1 MKKLSD
7 IKKIID
13 TLVETY
19 PDMELDVVYRYIND
33 NEEKLTKRIAN
44 LEGAV
49 QELIEFVEHYS
60 DVVDGDDGQP
70 EPNHAMSLLS
80 MAQNVLDGKHD

>member
-7 IKKIID
+7 LKKIID

-19 PDMELDVVYRYIND
+19 PDMELDVVYRYISD
-33 NEEKLTKRIAN
+33 SERIAK
-44 LEGAV
+44 LEGV
-49 QELIEFVEHYS
+49 IQELIEFVENYS

-70 EPNHAMSLLS
+70 EPNHAMSLVT
-80 MAQNVLDGKHD
+80 MAQDVLERKHD

>member
-7 IKKIID
+7 LKKIID

-19 PDMELDVVYRYIND
+19 PDMELDVVYRYISD
-33 NEEKLTKRIAN
+33 SERIAK
-44 LEGAV
+44 LEGV
-49 QELIEFVEHYS
+49 IQELIEFVEKYS

-70 EPNHAMSLLS
+70 EPNHAMSLVT
-80 MAQNVLDGKHD
+80 MAQNVLEGKHD